1 MWSVSW
7 VAKAWR
13 RPMLL
18 FFLGSSL
25 EDYTVWWCEKAR
37 GIKLLALL
45 LETWYWF
52 KLQRSGL
59 GPYANEKQMPSWLR
73 KLLKNGAKRTRST
86 RIAPDGTL
94 YEHESVENETPG
106 IVPVL
111 ARLCEQDKSVGRAF
125 LCNPNVY
132 HVSKMSMEGGFCGY
146 RNIQMLISY
155 IRECHCPGHEHFSGP
170 LPTIL
175 QLQDMIE
182 RAWDLGFNSVG
193 RLETG
198 GIRGTRKFIGTLEV
212 RLAYQRRKL

>member
-1 MWSVSW
+1 M
-7 VAKAWR
+7 
-13 RPMLL
+13 
-18 FFLGSSL
+18 
-25 EDYTVWWCEKAR
+25 
-37 GIKLLALL
+37 
-45 LETWYWF
+45 
-52 KLQRSGL
+52 LQRSEL

-73 KLLKNGAKRTRST
+73 KLLERGAKRTRSN

-94 YEHESVENETPG
+94 HKYESVENETPG

-111 ARLCEQDKSVGRAF
+111 ARLCRQDKSVGRAF

-132 HVSKMSMEGGFCGY
+132 HVSKMSMEGSFCGY

-155 IRECHCPGHEHFSGP
+155 IKECHCPGHEYFPGL

-182 RAWDLGFNSVG
+182 RAWDLGFNNVG

-198 GIRGTRKFIGTLEV
+198 GIRGTRKFIGTPEV
-212 RLAYQRRKL
+212 RLAYQRRRWSSPTTLY